1 MIDATVIQPS
11 SPPEPE
17 TGTEST
23 GDFGALSQGASGAAP
38 HINTLPLFRLMAER
52 KASDLFFACN
62 APIKIKIEG
71 QILPVN
77 KHVLTPQM
85 VRQTALALM
94 TPEQR
99 ESFARELELDFA
111 ISEPGLGRFR
121 VNVFMQRGYP
131 AVVLRY
137 ISAEMPRLESLGV
150 PEAVADL
157 AMMKRGLVLV
167 VGSTGSGKSTTLASM
182 INLRNETV
190 SDHILTIEDP
200 IEFLHANKR
209 SIVNQREVGLDTKS
223 YSRAL
228 RGVLRAAP
236 DVILIG
242 EIRDRESMEA
252 AMQLAG
258 TGHLVLS
265 TLHSNNC
272 AQALDRIIN
281 LFPSEQ
287 HAQVF
292 LDLSQYLR
300 GILAQRLVKSKD
312 GRRVAAVE
320 VMLNTPHI
328 SDLISKGDI
337 VGVKEAIAAS
347 SERGIRSFDAALH
360 GLYKQGRVELADVLA
375 NADSRANL
383 EAKINF
389 G

>member
-1 MIDATVIQPS
+1 VSDAATLGAGEAPPQPS
-11 SPPEPE
+11 
-17 TGTEST
+17 
-23 GDFGALSQGASGAAP
+23 GDDPAALQ
-38 HINTLPLFRLMAER
+38 INTKPLFKLMVER
-52 KASDLFFACN
+52 KASDLFFTSN

-71 QILPVN
+71 QIYPIN
-77 KHVLTPQM
+77 KQVLTPQM
-85 VRQTALALM
+85 VRQAALALM
-94 TPEQR
+94 TGEQR
-99 ESFARELELDFA
+99 EQFAEELELDFA

-137 ISAEMPRLESLGV
+137 ITAEMPRIESLGL
-150 PEAVADL
+150 PQSISEL
-157 AMMKRGLVLV
+157 AMHKRGLVLV
-167 VGSTGSGKSTTLASM
+167 VGAAGSGKSTTLAAM
-182 INLRNETV
+182 INLRNETA

-209 SIVNQREVGLDTKS
+209 SIVNQREVGGDTRS
-223 YSRAL
+223 FARAL
-228 RGVLRAAP
+228 RGALRAAP
-236 DVILIG
+236 DVILVG

-252 AMQLAG
+252 AIHLAG
-258 TGHLVLS
+258 TGHLVLA
-265 TLHSNNC
+265 TLHANNC
-272 AQALDRIIN
+272 AQTLDRIIN

-287 HAQVF
+287 HSQIF

-300 GILAQRLVKSKD
+300 GILAQRLVMGKD

-328 SDLISKGDI
+328 SDLINKGDV

-347 SERGIRSFDAALH
+347 AEQGIRSFDTALH
-360 GLYKQGRVELADVLA
+360 ELYKQGRIELADALA